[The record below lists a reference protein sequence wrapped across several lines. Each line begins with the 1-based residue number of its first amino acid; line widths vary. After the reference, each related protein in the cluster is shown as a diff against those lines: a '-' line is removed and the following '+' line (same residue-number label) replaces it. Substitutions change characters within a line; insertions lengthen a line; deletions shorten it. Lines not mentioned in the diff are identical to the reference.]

1 VMDFSVDESSYY
13 DTLSE
18 ITGSKIENQLHLIRF
33 VKELAAKKTGYDKVN
48 SAITKVKETGYGIV
62 MPDKEEIVLDS
73 PELIKNGSNYGVK
86 IKATAPSI
94 HFVKANILTEI
105 SPIIGNE
112 EQAKDL
118 IEFINAN
125 EEHDDIWDTNI
136 FGKTIGQIVEEGISN
151 KIDNLTEDTRARMQ
165 GTVEKITNDQ
175 SKGVICIL
183 L

>member
-1 VMDFSVDESSYY
+1 M
-13 DTLSE
+13 
-18 ITGSKIENQLHLIRF
+18 
-33 VKELAAKKTGYDKVN
+33 N

-136 FGKTIGQIVEEGISN
+136 FGKTIGQIVEEGINN

>member
-1 VMDFSVDESSYY
+1 M
-13 DTLSE
+13 
-18 ITGSKIENQLHLIRF
+18 
-33 VKELAAKKTGYDKVN
+33 N

-73 PELIKNGSNYGVK
+73 MQLIKNGSNYGVK

-118 IEFINAN
+118 IEEFINAN

-165 GTVEKITNDQ
+165 GTVKKITNDQ